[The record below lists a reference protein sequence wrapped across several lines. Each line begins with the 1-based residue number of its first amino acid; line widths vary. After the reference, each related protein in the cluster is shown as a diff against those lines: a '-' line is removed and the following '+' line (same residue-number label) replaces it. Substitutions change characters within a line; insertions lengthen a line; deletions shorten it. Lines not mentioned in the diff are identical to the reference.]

1 MTAEAPV
8 QRVPWPSRLWA
19 PALIHYAT
27 GLSPGEV
34 LDRLANQSSGFDAP
48 REGNLSKIGFRLEL
62 TPRGFKLFKIA
73 GRFLSS
79 PPRPIAVLDAE
90 AVDTGAGTRIEG
102 VVRLPYPY
110 LVMFC
115 VLWAATLATALLP
128 DKGMFIA
135 ALVLWGFFGSLFT
148 IAERIDAGRSVGSFI
163 KQLDAALD
171 VRNSVSD
178 VPQRTSSNPG
188 QAFGEQ
194 LFRTRFQ
201 AGLFLVGLTA
211 FWGGFLLLNLM
222 LMVMGSSAGHIRNVG
237 AAEVAILALIF
248 GGGIALLLSE
258 RALSVRMTNRS
269 VPGLWTMMRMVMPAT
284 LAEAAR
290 MLGLNGRLIAG
301 GLYVVL
307 LVGIAAFL
315 TSLLG
320 R

>member
-1 MTAEAPV
+1 
-8 QRVPWPSRLWA
+8 
-19 PALIHYAT
+19 
-27 GLSPGEV
+27 
-34 LDRLANQSSGFDAP
+34 
-48 REGNLSKIGFRLEL
+48 
-62 TPRGFKLFKIA
+62 
-73 GRFLSS
+73 
-79 PPRPIAVLDAE
+79 
-90 AVDTGAGTRIEG
+90 

-128 DKGMFIA
+128 EKGMFIA

-211 FWGGFLLLNLM
+211 LWGGFLLLNLM

-258 RALSVRMTNRS
+258 RALSEPERS
-269 VPGLWTMMRMVMPAT
+269 RPLDHDA
-284 LAEAAR
+284 
-290 MLGLNGRLIAG
+290 NGDASNPCGGCAHAG
-301 GLYVVL
+301 P
-307 LVGIAAFL
+307 
-315 TSLLG
+315 
-320 R
+320 